1 MSDGIRQESPLVRFD
16 ARSDGAPGTVPGAV
30 PGTVPNAPGQAA
42 QGTTIVAAERA
53 FLGHLNVRGD
63 PSEAAFLHSVERVV
77 GLALPLEPNT
87 FTESGTL
94 VACWLGPDEWLLIT
108 PGEREREIATSLR
121 GALEDTVAAVTELS
135 GGQTIIALLGSAVRD
150 VLARGCTVDLHPRA
164 MRPGHCVQT
173 LFGKVPVLLR
183 CVNETPVFE
192 VVVRRSFADYAWS
205 YLVDAARDEAFA
217 IVPELP

>member
-1 MSDGIRQESPLVRFD
+1 MTDGIRQESPLVRFD
-16 ARSDGAPGTVPGAV
+16 ALPGTVSG
-30 PGTVPNAPGQAA
+30 APGQAA
-42 QGTTIVAAERA
+42 KGATIVAAERA

-63 PSEAAFLHSVERVV
+63 SSDAVFLDLVERVV

-87 FTESGTL
+87 FTERGML
-94 VACWLGPDEWLLIT
+94 VACWLGPDEWLVIT
-108 PGEREREIATSLR
+108 PGEREQEIAMSLR
-121 GALEDTVAAVTELS
+121 DALEDTVAAVTELS

-150 VLARGCTVDLHPRA
+150 VLARGCTIDIHPRA

-217 IVPELP
+217 IVSELP